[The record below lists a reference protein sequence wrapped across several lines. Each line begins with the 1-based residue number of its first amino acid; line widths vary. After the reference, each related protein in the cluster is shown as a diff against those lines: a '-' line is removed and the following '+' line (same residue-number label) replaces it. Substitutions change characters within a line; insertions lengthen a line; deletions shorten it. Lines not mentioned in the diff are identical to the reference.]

1 MSLSKI
7 LGLVGIMSEMLVGS
21 YSGFTVSDRAHRYI
35 ARRMHTTKT
44 GPGRSEG
51 MQPAIRAVGSKIAR
65 HAREGRL
72 GLRGRTLSGASAL
85 AQQNKIHVL

>member
-1 MSLSKI
+1 MSLSKT
-7 LGLVGIMSEMLVGS
+7 LSLVGIMSEMLAGS
-21 YSGFTVSDRAHRYI
+21 YRGEKIEGLRKRVHP
-35 ARRMHTTKT
+35 TKT

-51 MQPAIRAVGSKIAR
+51 MNPPIRAVGSKIAR